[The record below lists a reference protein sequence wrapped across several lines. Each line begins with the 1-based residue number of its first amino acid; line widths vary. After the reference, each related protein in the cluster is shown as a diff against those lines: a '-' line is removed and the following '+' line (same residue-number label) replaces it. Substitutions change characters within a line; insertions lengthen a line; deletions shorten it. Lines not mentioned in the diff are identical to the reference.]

1 MRERRTRPR
10 AKHLRSLGD
19 FQTLYG
25 VKPARQSIHNQSVAL
40 VLVGPDRHHVI
51 VLEVIAGEGLTAY
64 RAWIQR
70 VQASLQSVEALPL
83 SWHRCRELPCVS
95 ALL

>member
-1 MRERRTRPR
+1 MRERRARPG

-19 FQTLYG
+19 FPTLYG

-40 VLVGPDRHHVI
+40 VLVGSDRHHVI

-64 RAWIQR
+64 RAWLPR
-70 VQASLQSVEALPL
+70 VQASLQSVEALPS
-83 SWHRCRELPCVS
+83 SWHECRELPCVS
-95 ALL
+95 ALI

>member
-1 MRERRTRPR
+1 MRERRARPG

-19 FQTLYG
+19 FQTLHG
-25 VKPARQSIHNQSVAL
+25 VKPARQAIHNQSVAL
-40 VLVGPDRHHVI
+40 VLVGPARHHVI

-64 RAWIQR
+64 RAWIPR

-83 SWHRCRELPCVS
+83 SRHRCLELPCVS
-95 ALL
+95 ALI